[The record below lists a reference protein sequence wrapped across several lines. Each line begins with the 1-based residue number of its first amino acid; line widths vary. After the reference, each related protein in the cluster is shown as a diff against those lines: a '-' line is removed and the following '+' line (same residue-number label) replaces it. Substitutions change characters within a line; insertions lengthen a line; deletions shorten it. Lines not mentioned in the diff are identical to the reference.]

1 LDDVSKGVFIAE
13 RAQSN
18 LYDFDKIG
26 TKLVGSDANENKTVQ
41 FLLSELALIQANV
54 FKDYFDMEID
64 RQIVS
69 GSYVKAGALF
79 QYQAV
84 QNIVIK
90 VTPKNCTSEDYLLVN
105 THFDSKPATPSAG
118 DAGHMVVSVLEVLLP
133 LFYRLPEAN
142 TLEDVGKGVFIAE
155 RAQENL
161 YDFAKIGTKV
171 VGSDGNEN
179 KTVQFILKELALIK
193 ENVLEDYFEMEIDHQ
208 LAYGSYVRG
217 GAQYQYQAVQ
227 NIVVKITPKGSTS
240 QNYLLVN
247 SHFDSKPTSPSVGDA
262 GHMIVT
268 MMEVIRIITTSTEKL
283 THSIIFLF
291 NGSEENSLQASD
303 GFLTS
308 HKWAPYCK

>member
-1 LDDVSKGVFIAE
+1 LRKKTNIPKSSWYFTGGSFLLWGFLFLGVVVPLFYRLPHANTLDDVSKGVFIAE

-54 FKDYFDMEID
+54 LEDFFDMEID

-118 DAGHMVVSVLEVLLP
+118 DAGHMVVSVLEVL
-133 LFYRLPEAN
+133 R
-142 TLEDVGKGVFIAE
+142 V
-155 RAQENL
+155 
-161 YDFAKIGTKV
+161 
-171 VGSDGNEN
+171 
-179 KTVQFILKELALIK
+179 
-193 ENVLEDYFEMEIDHQ
+193 
-208 LAYGSYVRG
+208 
-217 GAQYQYQAVQ
+217 
-227 NIVVKITPKGSTS
+227 ITAT
-240 QNYLLVN
+240 
-247 SHFDSKPTSPSVGDA
+247 
-262 GHMIVT
+262 
-268 MMEVIRIITTSTEKL
+268 REKFKH
-283 THSIIFLF
+283 TIIFLL
-291 NGSEENSLQASD
+291 NGAEENSLQASH
-303 GFLTS
+303 GFITQ
-308 HKWAPYCK
+308 HKWASNCKLVVQDCLIYQLTSYTNIFFKES